1 MQTVSRS
8 VLVLLGWGL
17 LATAIPASAH
27 HSFAMYDLTKT
38 QSIEGTVKEYQ
49 WTNPHAWIYVTVPAA
64 DGKVVDYSIELTSPN
79 LLMRRGWRPS
89 SLKTGDKVTVVLN
102 PLRDGTP
109 GGRIVSVTTPDGK
122 VLTER

>member
-1 MQTVSRS
+1 MHCVRKVASIA
-8 VLVLLGWGL
+8 LGSAL
-17 LATAIPASAH
+17 LAVTLPAVAH
-27 HSFAMYDLTKT
+27 HSFAMYDLTST
-38 QSIEGTVKEYQ
+38 QSIEGTVKQFQ
-49 WTNPHAWIYVTVPAA
+49 WTNPHVWLYVNAPGV
-64 DGKVVDYSIELTSPN
+64 DGKVTEYSIELTSPN

-89 SLKTGDKVTVVLN
+89 TMKPGDKVTVVLN

>member
-1 MQTVSRS
+1 MHRVCRS
-8 VLVLLGWGL
+8 ATIALGSAL
-17 LATAIPASAH
+17 LAAALPAMAH
-27 HSFAMYDLTKT
+27 HSFAMYDVTRS
-38 QSIEGTVKEYQ
+38 QSIEGTVKQLQ
-49 WTNPHAWIYVTVPAA
+49 WTNPHAWLYVNVPGS
-64 DGKVVDYSIELTSPN
+64 DGKVAEYSIELTSPN